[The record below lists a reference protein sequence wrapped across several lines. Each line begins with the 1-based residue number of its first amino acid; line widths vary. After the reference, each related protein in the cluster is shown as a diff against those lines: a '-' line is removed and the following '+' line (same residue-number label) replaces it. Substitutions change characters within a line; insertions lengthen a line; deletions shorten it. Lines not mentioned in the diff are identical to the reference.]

1 MLSGWWSYELS
12 PKTLQKE
19 LQAETYSYL
28 ITETLGRR
36 ILLPLYSLNT
46 HLLNTSCEASEFV
59 GNVED
64 FDELEK
70 LCSRCLL
77 FKTDIF
83 KVMNIN
89 WYPSLLLNCIC
100 FNLEWKTSVSKNAS
114 FSMSKNYFEFFNLK
128 KNCLPVFLS

>member
-1 MLSGWWSYELS
+1 MMLIWTQPYDS
-12 PKTLQKE
+12 PK
-19 LQAETYSYL
+19 
-28 ITETLGRR
+28 R
-36 ILLPLYSLNT
+36 IASWDLFISHHRDTWKKNIPAPLLPKHPSAT
-46 HLLNTSCEASEFV
+46 CEASEFV

-89 WYPSLLLNCIC
+89 WHPSLLLNYIC
-100 FNLEWKTSVSKNAS
+100 FNLEWKTSVSQNAS